1 MNILY
6 VGESNPKSTSFHRA
20 NALTR
25 LGHFIIL
32 INPYQALGIQLRN
45 PIIGRIHYYL
55 GFTFI
60 QEKIF
65 KWIKSVANKT
75 ENYDLIWINSGE
87 LLGSKSLQ
95 FLRSFNV
102 PVILYNNDDPTGNRD
117 GNRFKTLLKSISYY
131 DLCVV
136 RKEKKEADYELYK
149 AKKVYKVFMSY
160 DEVAHL
166 PFNQQ
171 IDIPKEFISDVA
183 FIGTWMRFE
192 KRDEFLMKLIA
203 AGLKIS
209 IWGDRWEKSP
219 YWHSLKKYYKG
230 KSLSGREYV
239 AAIQGAKICLGFL
252 SKGNSDLHTRRS
264 VEIPFSGGLLCAQR
278 TSLHQEMYI
287 ENKEALFWDDAN
299 ECAAI
304 CKQILLNENLR
315 EQIRQSGMEKVRA
328 LEVGNE
334 NICKNII
341 NEIFN
346 QTGKCA

>member
-6 VGESNPKSTSFHRA
+6 FGNDAPFSTSFHRA
-20 NALTR
+20 SALIR
-25 LGHFIIL
+25 LGHNVQIA
-32 INPYQALGIQLRN
+32 NPYKLIKKGLWGIF
-45 PIIGRIHYYL
+45 HYRTGYQFL
-55 GFTFI
+55 
-60 QEKIF
+60 QF
-65 KWIKSVANKT
+65 KVHKLILNVLKNKQK
-75 ENYDLIWINSGE
+75 YDLIWVNSGE
-87 LLGSKSLQ
+87 LIGRNSVQLLKKNGC
-95 FLRSFNV
+95 
-102 PVILYNNDDPTGNRD
+102 PVILYNNDDPTGKRD
-117 GNRFKTLLKSISYY
+117 GSRFKTLLKSLTYY
-131 DLCVV
+131 DLCVI
-136 RKEKKEADYELYK
+136 RKEKKDSEYEFYK
-149 AKKVYKVFMSY
+149 AQKIVKVFMSY

-166 PFNQQ
+166 PFKHQ

-183 FIGTWMRFE
+183 FIGTWMHFE
-192 KRDEFLMKLIA
+192 KRDEFLMKLIV
-203 AGLKIS
+203 AGIKIS

-278 TSLHQEMYI
+278 TSLHQEMYV
-287 ENKEALFWDDAN
+287 ENEEALFWDDAN
-299 ECAAI
+299 ECAVI
-304 CKQILLNENLR
+304 CKKILLDENLR

-346 QTGKCA
+346 HTDTCA

>member
-1 MNILY
+1 MID
-6 VGESNPKSTSFHRA
+6 KS
-20 NALTR
+20 
-25 LGHFIIL
+25 
-32 INPYQALGIQLRN
+32 
-45 PIIGRIHYYL
+45 
-55 GFTFI
+55 
-60 QEKIF
+60 
-65 KWIKSVANKT
+65 
-75 ENYDLIWINSGE
+75 ENYDLIWVNSGE
-87 LLGSKSLQ
+87 LIGSKSVK
-95 FLRSFNV
+95 FLKSFHV

-117 GNRFKTLLKSISYY
+117 GNRFKTLLKSLSFY

-136 RKEKKEADYELYK
+136 RKEKKDADYEFYK
-149 AKKVYKVFMSY
+149 AKKVFKVFMSY
-160 DEVAHL
+160 DEVTHL

-171 IDIPKEFISDVA
+171 IDIPKEFLSDVA

-192 KRDEFLMKLIA
+192 KRDEFLMKLIT
-203 AGLKIS
+203 AGIKIS

-287 ENKEALFWDDAN
+287 ENEEVLFWDDAN

-304 CKQILLNENLR
+304 CKKILLDENLR
-315 EQIRQSGMEKVRA
+315 EQIRQSGMKKVRA

-334 NICKNII
+334 NICKYILSEI
-341 NEIFN
+341 N
-346 QTGKCA
+346 KV